1 MRKKYIEILYRL
13 VSDKIIELGKEE
25 YTFTN
30 PDFRNQRVSTINDG
44 TVSGYHLT
52 KAVETVT
59 GLDITR
65 NGSFVKF
72 ELSTEENQSVSQM
85 NNDEMARMYSD
96 KNLLI
101 ELTEIKKLLEKELKL
116 EEIE

>member
-1 MRKKYIEILYRL
+1 MRMKYIEILYRL
-13 VSDKIIELGKEE
+13 VKDKIEELEKEE

-44 TVSGYHLT
+44 TFSGFHLT
-52 KAVETVT
+52 KAVETII
-59 GLDITR
+59 GIDIPK

-72 ELSTEENQSVSQM
+72 ELTAEENQRVSQM
-85 NNDEMARMYSD
+85 NNDEMARLYSD

-101 ELTEIKKLLEKELKL
+101 ELKEIKKLLEIELN
-116 EEIE
+116 

>member
-1 MRKKYIEILYRL
+1 MRMKYIEILYRL
-13 VSDKIIELGKEE
+13 VKDKIEELEKEE

-44 TVSGYHLT
+44 TFSRSHLT
-52 KAVETVT
+52 KAVETIT
-59 GLDITR
+59 GIDIPR

-72 ELSTEENQSVSQM
+72 ELTTEEKQRVSQM
-85 NNDEMARMYSD
+85 NNDEMARLYSD

-101 ELTEIKKLLEKELKL
+101 ELKEIKKLLEIELN
-116 EEIE
+116 